1 MLVLVPVDRVLV
13 LVLVQVDRVLVQSA
27 ACRRKSEKLLGT
39 VGRAMGEHEDGGV
52 RVSDGDN

>member
-1 MLVLVPVDRVLV
+1 MLVLVPVDRV

-52 RVSDGDN
+52 RISDGDN